1 VKNNRLEIGS
11 NLGDCNI
18 RNGTCNLTSE
28 EELRNCT
35 RLDDKHE
42 NITNGPDDEE
52 KRISEPIS
60 KMEFILCTLLF
71 NRINLVL
78 LAGIVNILLLL
89 KLDNLFG
96 QVISDLMNIHIY
108 IYIYIYMYMH
118 HTYIYINNLYII

>member
-1 VKNNRLEIGS
+1 MDCSYKTHLRRTYLADDYQRVEDNHLEIGS
-11 NLGDCNI
+11 NLEECNI
-18 RNGTCNLTSE
+18 RNGTCSLSSE
-28 EELRNCT
+28 EEWQNCT
-35 RLDDKHE
+35 RLDNRHE
-42 NITNGPDDEE
+42 NITNSPDDDE

-96 QVISDLMNIHIY
+96 QVI
-108 IYIYIYMYMH
+108 
-118 HTYIYINNLYII
+118 